1 MKTASMGTVVLLLIA
16 SLTMSCASTP
26 EQEEYEL
33 EHIFQNSLTE
43 TNRAAVD
50 ALTVLGFE
58 IEETTNTYVQGH
70 RPHKMGLFVG
80 SGGET
85 VGIWLESISDLQT
98 KVKVDTA
105 KSFVGYVGQEDWDEE
120 IIAEMEK
127 FLASGG

>member
-1 MKTASMGTVVLLLIA
+1 MKVASIGTAVVLLFATLIVG
-16 SLTMSCASTP
+16 CASTP
-26 EQEEYEL
+26 EQEGLEQEY
-33 EHIFQNSLTE
+33 IFENSLTE

-58 IEETTNTYVQGH
+58 IEETTDNYVQGH
-70 RPHKMGLFVG
+70 RPHKVGLLVG

-85 VGIWLESISDLQT
+85 VGVWLESVSGQET
-98 KVKVDTA
+98 KVRVDTA

-120 IIAEMEK
+120 IIVEMKK

>member
-1 MKTASMGTVVLLLIA
+1 MKVASIGTAAFLFLATLTVG
-16 SLTMSCASTP
+16 CASTP
-26 EQEEYEL
+26 EQEDLEQEY
-33 EHIFQNSLTE
+33 IFENSLTE

-58 IEETTNTYVQGH
+58 IEETTDNYVQGH
-70 RPHKMGLFVG
+70 RPHKVGLLVG

-85 VGIWLESISDLQT
+85 VGLWLESVSDQET

-120 IIAEMEK
+120 IIVEMKK

>member
-1 MKTASMGTVVLLLIA
+1 MKVASFGTAIVLVLAIFTA
-16 SLTMSCASTP
+16 GCASTP
-26 EQEEYEL
+26 EPEDLEQEYTFE
-33 EHIFQNSLTE
+33 NSLAE

-58 IEETTNTYVQGH
+58 IEETTDTYVQGH
-70 RPHKMGLFVG
+70 RPHKVGLLVG

-85 VGIWLESISDLQT
+85 VGVWLESVSDQET

-120 IIAEMEK
+120 IVVEMRK